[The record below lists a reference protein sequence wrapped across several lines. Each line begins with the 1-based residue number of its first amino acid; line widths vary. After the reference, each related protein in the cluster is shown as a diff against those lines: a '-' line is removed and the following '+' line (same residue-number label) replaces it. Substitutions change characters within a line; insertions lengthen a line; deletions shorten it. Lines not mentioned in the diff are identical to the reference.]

1 MAKTE
6 KTTKTESTKLS
17 KTDAKR
23 FLEQLESERQRIIQ
37 LAAEA
42 TDEEKNST
50 TDDLQDEVD
59 IATNEVNKAIV
70 HKLRDRERTLLS
82 KIDLAIERL
91 NKGEYNVC
99 ESCGGPIGVK
109 RLEARPVTTLCI
121 TCKEEQERGER
132 DVAG

>member
-1 MAKTE
+1 MA
-6 KTTKTESTKLS
+6 KTESTKLS
-17 KTDAKR
+17 KTDQKR
-23 FLEQLESERQRIIQ
+23 FLEQLEAERQRIIQ

-59 IATNEVNKAIV
+59 VATNEVSKAII

-82 KIDLAIERL
+82 KIDLAIERM
-91 NKGEYNVC
+91 NKGTYNTC
-99 ESCGGPIGVK
+99 ESCGGPIGLK

-132 DVAG
+132 DMAG

>member
-1 MAKTE
+1 MA
-6 KTTKTESTKLS
+6 KTESTKLS
-17 KTDAKR
+17 KTDQKR
-23 FLEQLESERQRIIQ
+23 FLEQLEAERQRIIQ

-59 IATNEVNKAIV
+59 VATNEVNKAII

-82 KIDLAIERL
+82 KIDLAIERM
-91 NKGEYNVC
+91 NKGTYNTC
-99 ESCGGPIGVK
+99 ESCGGPIGLK

-132 DVAG
+132 DMAG

>member
-6 KTTKTESTKLS
+6 KTAKPESTKLN
-17 KTDAKR
+17 KAEQKK
-23 FLEQLESERQRIIQ
+23 FLDLLEKERQRIIQ
-37 LAAEA
+37 LAADA
-42 TDEEKNST
+42 TDDEKNST

-59 IATNEVNKAIV
+59 VATNEVNKAIV

-91 NKGEYNVC
+91 NKGGFNVC